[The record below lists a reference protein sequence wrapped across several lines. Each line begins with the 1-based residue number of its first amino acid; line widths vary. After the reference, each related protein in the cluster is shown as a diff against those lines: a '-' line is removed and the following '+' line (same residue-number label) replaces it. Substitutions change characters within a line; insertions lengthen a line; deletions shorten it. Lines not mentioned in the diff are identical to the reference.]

1 MALQPHELT
10 IRILNADN
18 NGGGGGGN
26 APSPTTSGGKAVN
39 TSKGVIE
46 SSLAARE
53 LTSIARQATSFAVS
67 TVGLTTGNTVSQERI
82 QFGMSA
88 GTKLAAYGTA
98 LASGN
103 LAAAAIMAIND
114 TMNIAMRSAQLSLQN
129 QIERESLSLSRDRAG
144 IAFNQS
150 RMGGAK

>member
-18 NGGGGGGN
+18 NGGGSSN

-88 GTKLAAYGTA
+88 ATKVAAYGTA
-98 LASGN
+98 IATGN
-103 LAAAAIMAIND
+103 IPAAAIMAIND
-114 TMNIAMRSAQLSLQN
+114 TINIAVRSAQIALQN
-129 QIERESLSLSRDRAG
+129 QVERESLAFSRDRAG